1 MANFI
6 MWLVIGAFAGRMVTW
21 LMGTRESLLLNML
34 VGVIGAVVAGLVVT
48 PYFEV
53 SPTNRFS
60 FSLSAILVAVGGAV
74 VLLALLHFFRRWGGL
89 LD

>member
-6 MWLVIGAFAGRMVTW
+6 LWLVVGAFAGRVVTW

-34 VGVIGAVVAGLVVT
+34 VGVIGAVVTGMVAA

-53 SPTNRFS
+53 SPANQFS

-74 VLLALLHFFRRWGGL
+74 IPLGLLHFVRRWGGL